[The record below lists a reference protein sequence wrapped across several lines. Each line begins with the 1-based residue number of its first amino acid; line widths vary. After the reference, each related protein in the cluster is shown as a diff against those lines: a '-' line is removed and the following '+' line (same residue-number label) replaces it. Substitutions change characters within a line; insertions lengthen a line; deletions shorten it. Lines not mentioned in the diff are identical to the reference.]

1 MALFSLPTQ
10 NVIFS
15 KNYIGKDKIE
25 VLSKS
30 SIKLK
35 VFENKN
41 KVVFKDNRAK
51 RWQNWVKWP
60 VNESS
65 IVRILV

>member
-1 MALFSLPTQ
+1 MESPIMSMFRLSSK

-15 KNYIGKDKIE
+15 KNSIGKDKIG

-41 KVVFKDNRAK
+41 KVVFKDNRTK
-51 RWQNWVKWP
+51 SGQN
-60 VNESS
+60 
-65 IVRILV
+65 

>member
-1 MALFSLPTQ
+1 MFMFILSTH

-35 VFENKN
+35 VFENEN
-41 KVVFKDNRAK
+41 KVVFKDNRRKKVA
-51 RWQNWVKWP
+51 NGVK
-60 VNESS
+60 VE
-65 IVRILV
+65 

>member
-1 MALFSLPTQ
+1 MVLFSLPTQ

-35 VFENKN
+35 VFENEN
-41 KVVFKDNRAK
+41 KVVFKDNRDKKVAK
-51 RWQNWVKWP
+51 LRKLTNK
-60 VNESS
+60 
-65 IVRILV
+65 

>member
-1 MALFSLPTQ
+1 MLFLAKT
-10 NVIFS
+10 ILE
-15 KNYIGKDKIE
+15 DKIE

-41 KVVFKDNRAK
+41 KVVFKDNRVK
-51 RWQNWVKWP
+51 SGQN
-60 VNESS
+60 
-65 IVRILV
+65 

>member
-51 RWQNWVKWP
+51 RWQN
-60 VNESS
+60 
-65 IVRILV
+65 

>member
-1 MALFSLPTQ
+1 MFMFILSTH

-30 SIKLK
+30 LIKLK
-35 VFENKN
+35 VFENEN
-41 KVVFKDNRAK
+41 KVVFKDNRDKKVAK
-51 RWQNWVKWP
+51 LRKLTNK
-60 VNESS
+60 
-65 IVRILV
+65 